1 MKKNYIKIIP
11 NLITVLRI
19 IFSITI
25 LFIKPLSFI
34 FFIIYIICGLSDIFD
49 GYFARKNKVTSDLGA
64 TLDSIADFIFIA
76 IILFILL
83 PILQIPKWGMIW
95 ILIIIIIRLL
105 SIIIG
110 SLKYKTIVF
119 LHTYLNK
126 ATGLILF
133 ISPLIYS
140 LFKINFTIYLLC
152 IMGSISAI
160 EELLINSTSTKLSK
174 NIKSIFDK

>member
-1 MKKNYIKIIP
+1 MKKNYINIIP
-11 NLITVLRI
+11 NIITLIRI
-19 IFSITI
+19 ILSI
-25 LFIKPLSFI
+25 FIIFFKPLSLL

-49 GYFARKNKVTSDLGA
+49 GYFARKNNVTSDLGA
-64 TLDSIADFIFIA
+64 TLDSIADLIFIT
-76 IILFILL
+76 IMLYILL
-83 PILQIPKWGMIW
+83 PIFQIPKWGIIW
-95 ILIIIIIRLL
+95 IIIIIIIRFL

-110 SLKYKTIVF
+110 SIKYKKIVF

-126 ATGLILF
+126 ATGIILF

-140 LFKINFTIYLLC
+140 LFKINFTLYLLC

-160 EELLINSTSTKLSK
+160 EELLINIFSTKLSK